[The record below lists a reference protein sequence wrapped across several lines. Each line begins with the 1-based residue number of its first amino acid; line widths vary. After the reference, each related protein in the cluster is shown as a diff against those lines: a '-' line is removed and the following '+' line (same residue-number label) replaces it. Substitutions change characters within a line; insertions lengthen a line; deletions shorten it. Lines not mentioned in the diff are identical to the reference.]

1 LRFKK
6 NETVET
12 ATMSLSQDGESSD
25 YVPCIGMNFETDE
38 EAYKLYNDY
47 ALIVGFS
54 TVKSGMYTSRNK
66 KNNWRGY
73 EADIQVQPLWGD

>member
-1 LRFKK
+1 
-6 NETVET
+6 
-12 ATMSLSQDGESSD
+12 
-25 YVPCIGMNFETDE
+25 MNFETDE

-73 EADIQVQPLWGD
+73 QVDIQVQPLWSE